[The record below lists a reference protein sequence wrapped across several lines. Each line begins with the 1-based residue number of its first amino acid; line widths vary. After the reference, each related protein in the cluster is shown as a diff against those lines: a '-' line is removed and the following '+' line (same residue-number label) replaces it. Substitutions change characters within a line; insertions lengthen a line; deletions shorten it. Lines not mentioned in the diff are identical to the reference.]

1 MNNNKILR
9 IIHEEIGHQEGLIFE
24 GMTYTR
30 GNGYRNNQLLEVYDS
45 NGKLLL
51 TEGWIDD
58 VQSVLDYAG
67 FIPGI
72 GDLFDALN
80 ATLYLFRKKWIL
92 GGLSFVAAVPFV
104 GSIIATPFKI
114 LHKLIGKTL
123 TKIFTKMTSNGKAA
137 ANIFLDLLSK
147 GSSKVK
153 GYVKE
158 IYTAIAKNAKS
169 INNFLDTLIPKVN
182 GMIKSASWGY
192 FSLPT
197 GFVKSGNAVIKQ
209 IKDFFSGLAK
219 GKAYK
224 STKNIAKDKVK
235 TQIKNLTTD
244 EKEAYTKA
252 YSTKKV
258 DKEDYPT
265 LEDFMV
271 AQIELKNTT
280 SKLKKMGEDL
290 DKKSKQMVATFL
302 KKPGNEIKLWS
313 KGDVVKLVQRAVGV
327 KEDGQFGE
335 GTEKAVK
342 IVQKK
347 QGLIPDGVVGPDT
360 WAKIT

>member
-1 MNNNKILR
+1 MTNNRILQ
-9 IIHEEIGHQEGLIFE
+9 IIREETSHQEGLLFE

-80 ATLYLFRKKWIL
+80 AVLYLFRKKWIL
-92 GGLSFVAAVPFV
+92 GGLSFVAAVPVV
-104 GSIIATPFKI
+104 GSLIATPFKL
-114 LHKLIGKTL
+114 LHKLVGKTL
-123 TKIFTKMTSNGKAA
+123 GKIFGKMTSNGKAA

-153 GYVKE
+153 GYIKE
-158 IYTAIAKNAKS
+158 IYTAIAKNVKT
-169 INNFLDTLIPKVN
+169 INNFLDTLIPNVN

-192 FSLPT
+192 FYLPG

-209 IKDFFSGLAK
+209 IKSFFAGLAQ

-224 STKNIAKDKVK
+224 TTKNISKDQVK
-235 TQIKNLTTD
+235 QQIKNLTAK
-244 EKEAYTKA
+244 EKEEYTKVYA
-252 YSTKKV
+252 TTKV
-258 DKEDYPT
+258 DKKKYPT
-265 LEDFMV
+265 PESFLI
-271 AQIELKNTT
+271 AQA
-280 SKLKKMGEDL
+280 KLKK
-290 DKKSKQMVATFL
+290 KKAVPVEEL
-302 KKPGNEIKLWS
+302 KLWS
-313 KGDVVKLVQRAVGV
+313 KDTDRIKKLQQIVGIKVDGVFGDT
-327 KEDGQFGE
+327 
-335 GTEKAVK
+335 TELAVK
-342 IVQKK
+342 KWQKK
-347 QGLIPDGVVGPDT
+347 NNLTQDGVVGPNT
-360 WAKIT
+360 WAKMT